1 MSSLRDHYDQILK
14 TFPPGATPV
23 SGWGDYIDT
32 TYTQASPQLI
42 LANID
47 TILMNNSGTGVRA
60 QEPEGVVFVENGKI
74 KGRFGESIAMSIEF
88 NIVPTDAST
97 TLCEVW
103 FNIGGAIGQLYRRP
117 FTFPKGQG
125 VERKITFT
133 QLGYTYDTW
142 QANGATVYVR
152 TNGNASIYG
161 TRFLINRGHL
171 PYNL

>member
-14 TFPPGATPV
+14 TFPPGVTPV
-23 SGWGDYIDT
+23 SGWGDYVDT
-32 TYTQASPQLI
+32 TYTQGSPQLI
-42 LANID
+42 TGNTD
-47 TILMNNSGTGVRA
+47 TILINNAGAGVRA
-60 QEPEGVVFVENGKI
+60 QEPEGVVFVADNKI
-74 KGRFGESIAMSIEF
+74 VGRFGESIAMSIEF
-88 NIVPTDAST
+88 IMTPTESAT

-103 FNIGGAIGQLYRRP
+103 FDIGGSIGQLYRRP

-142 QANGATVYVR
+142 VANGASVYVR
-152 TNGNASIYG
+152 TNGNASVYG
-161 TRFLINRGHL
+161 TRFLINRGHV